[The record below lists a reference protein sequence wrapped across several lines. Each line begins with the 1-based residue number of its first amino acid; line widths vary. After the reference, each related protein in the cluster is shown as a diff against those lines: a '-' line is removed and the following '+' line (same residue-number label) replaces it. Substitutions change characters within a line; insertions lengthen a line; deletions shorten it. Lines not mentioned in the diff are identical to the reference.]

1 LKALFRSRWHVELDL
16 RHIKSTLGMEQL
28 SCQTP
33 TMARKEMWVYLLA
46 YNLIRLLMAQAAL
59 HTGSRPRQLSFKH
72 TLQLWIVWEQHGQG
86 LTCDTTRDGL
96 WGLIAQQRVGNRPG
110 RLEPRAIKRRPKP
123 YPLLIKPR
131 AIAREDIRNY
141 GHPKKLK

>member
-1 LKALFRSRWHVELDL
+1 
-16 RHIKSTLGMEQL
+16 MEQL

-59 HTGSRPRQLSFKH
+59 HSGSRPRQLSFKH
-72 TLQLWIVWEQHGQG
+72 TLQLWIAWEQHGQG

-123 YPLLIKPR
+123 YPIHQTPS
-131 AIAREDIRNY
+131 IAREDIRNY